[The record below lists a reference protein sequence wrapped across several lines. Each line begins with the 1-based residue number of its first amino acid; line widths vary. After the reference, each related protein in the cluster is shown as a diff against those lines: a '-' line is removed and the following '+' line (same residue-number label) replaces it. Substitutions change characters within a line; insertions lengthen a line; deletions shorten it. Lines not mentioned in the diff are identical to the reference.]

1 MLLSSSFSSSSSS
14 SSSSSA
20 SESRRLHGPFESS
33 PLVYYLGY
41 HLQKNGFFL
50 LESDLR
56 KDDARDDRREEDKD
70 KDKEDEENEERR
82 HPRMGK
88 IDLLELQSRCKRDP
102 DGYRDDFLMQ
112 LEHFKAVHAVF
123 SHAGTTT
130 GATGAT
136 ANKDHENFG
145 DLVTFLAHT
154 HGTYENESSWFPG
167 MLVSLVDAN
176 CARLDASLRRRMV
189 AALIVLRN
197 RNFVRVNAALPLFF
211 KLFRCPDKQLRS
223 LVFKHVV
230 ADVKLANKKK
240 KNEAYNRVVRQF
252 LRDAVRDENP
262 VAAKKALAIVTE
274 LYRRNIWNDAKSV
287 NLVVEACYH
296 EHPKILVA
304 GLKFFLGQDEAAERA
319 AEEGGESDEEEDDV
333 AEGNTNMNT
342 NQGGK
347 QLVSKDDVF
356 KAYHKV
362 SRAMRRRLFSIAF
375 FSYLSLFTRTR
386 TQNETKRD

>member
-1 MLLSSSFSSSSSS
+1 MDS
-14 SSSSSA
+14 
-20 SESRRLHGPFESS
+20 
-33 PLVYYLGY
+33 
-41 HLQKNGFFL
+41 FFL
-50 LESDLR
+50 KATR
-56 KDDARDDRREEDKD
+56 KDDARDRREEDKD

-130 GATGAT
+130 GATGGT

-319 AEEGGESDEEEDDV
+319 AEEGGETDEEEDDV
-333 AEGNTNMNT
+333 AEGNKNMNT

-362 SRAMRRRLFSIAF
+362 SRAMRRRLFLYCVF
-375 FSYLSLFTRTR
+375 FHISLFSRVHARKTK
-386 TQNETKRD
+386 QNETKHRR